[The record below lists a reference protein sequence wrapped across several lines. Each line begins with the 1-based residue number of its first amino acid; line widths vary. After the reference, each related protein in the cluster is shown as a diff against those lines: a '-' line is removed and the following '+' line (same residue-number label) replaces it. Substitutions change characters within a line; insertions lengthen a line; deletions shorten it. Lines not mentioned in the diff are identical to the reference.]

1 MKTLDIATSGRLA
14 YLAALIAIE
23 TPMSRSQ
30 YVEAAKIRWRIVED
44 IRKAL
49 DDAGFDWRKAHDYA
63 ATAERTRR
71 GLDALAEGRDPP
83 SPPTA

>member
-23 TPMSRSQ
+23 TPVSRTR
-30 YVEAAKIRWRIVED
+30 YVEAAKVRWQIVED

-49 DDAGFDWRKAHDYA
+49 DEAGFDWRKAHGYA
-63 ATAERTRR
+63 AAAERARKAVS
-71 GLDALAEGRDPP
+71 GIVA
-83 SPPTA
+83 